1 MKPSLRDT
9 SRWVTSDRNS
19 TRTQQHPVDEKLV
32 RPSFLNM
39 MFLEVNKTASCCEK
53 RPLVRIDGLERAF
66 CQANCSA
73 HPKCRFYSYSV
84 RPASCILCT
93 QCELVADAAFSSVG
107 RFLASTTSLRHVAP
121 TMVNAEMLEPFLQGN
136 YSIALYG
143 SPWRVN
149 ISTLRIVWLSL
160 LPDAALISLAKM
172 GGACRLNAEP
182 PWQPLYFMHDV
193 VNNPIDALWVHSYR
207 RAEPVPSH
215 GWVEVTHC
223 ARRNHISALWLYAA
237 PGSGVSVNV
246 GRTIVVHSVGQA
258 KEMLASLFL
267 ERSFSSLPP
276 QCRTAG
282 AGPGSLADDP
292 TVLRQLGLF
301 EDENGAWLDRKT
313 IGFNQ
318 THAALDGIDSLQVVH
333 NVEYYSREPRHEII
347 LLHHSECQ
355 PLDDLEDTGT
365 VMCGIEPWLHRCGIN
380 STSLSRLGSCRHS
393 TSAELFSSRVWS
405 VPGLIRRTCPAH
417 GCARYAAGLYQYE
430 YVCPHPPQLGV

>member
-1 MKPSLRDT
+1 M
-9 SRWVTSDRNS
+9 
-19 TRTQQHPVDEKLV
+19 
-32 RPSFLNM
+32 
-39 MFLEVNKTASCCEK
+39 TAQPICFSSH
-53 RPLVRIDGLERAF
+53 R
-66 CQANCSA
+66 A
-73 HPKCRFYSYSV
+73 HP
-84 RPASCILCT
+84 
-93 QCELVADAAFSSVG
+93 Q
-107 RFLASTTSLRHVAP
+107 
-121 TMVNAEMLEPFLQGN
+121 
-136 YSIALYG
+136 
-143 SPWRVN
+143 
-149 ISTLRIVWLSL
+149 
-160 LPDAALISLAKM
+160 
-172 GGACRLNAEP
+172 
-182 PWQPLYFMHDV
+182 
-193 VNNPIDALWVHSYR
+193 
-207 RAEPVPSH
+207 
-215 GWVEVTHC
+215 
-223 ARRNHISALWLYAA
+223 
-237 PGSGVSVNV
+237 GVSVNV

-318 THAALDGIDSLQVVH
+318 THAALDGIDSLQVWLTRMCALPSIPRMSHPRIQYPPRCAQVVH